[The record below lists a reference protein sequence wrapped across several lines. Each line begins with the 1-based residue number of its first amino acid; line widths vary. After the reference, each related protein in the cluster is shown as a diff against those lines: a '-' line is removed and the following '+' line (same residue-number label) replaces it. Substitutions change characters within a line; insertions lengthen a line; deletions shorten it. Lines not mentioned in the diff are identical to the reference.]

1 MRKIGIKIVN
11 PLNYEQFES
20 FQYLLEYDFEY
31 EDIES
36 YIEEKKI
43 IELDIDEDD
52 VEDRAEDIEALQALL
67 FAFDSDKIEYQLYI
81 FEELWEERKINQI
94 E

>member
-52 VEDRAEDIEALQALL
+52 EEDRAEDIEALQALL